1 VVKILDRYVVR
12 EMVVPFAF
20 GTVAFVTVFVAGSLL
35 LRLTSLIAEEG
46 ATFGE
51 AALLFMYWLPR
62 FIVPTFPMA
71 TLLAVLLAFG
81 RLAGDSELS
90 AMRAAGVSFSR
101 LVIPALLIAVLIS
114 GAAIAINELVV
125 PPAERAG
132 QRLLLRIS
140 KSDRERERKDVIIRE
155 REGGELSQLVVAQ
168 EFRPGGD
175 SGSEAGAGEAALLIN
190 LTVIRFQHGQP
201 QYLVHAERARWD
213 EARGRWH
220 FHPPAWA
227 ASRLPDGGWASLSP
241 ETGFLEIDFRRSPQ
255 DILLE
260 QREPEEMTYAEL
272 RGYVARLRAAGAEV
286 ASLAVQLNQKLA
298 IPFATLVFALIG
310 APLSLRGPR
319 SSSSLGLAF
328 AVLIIIC
335 YYLIWH
341 LLAVLGERGV
351 LAGWLAAWLP
361 NMITGAGGVALV
373 AHASR

>member
-1 VVKILDRYVVR
+1 MKILDRYVVR
-12 EMVVPFAF
+12 EMVVPFLF

-35 LRLTSLIAEEG
+35 LKLTSLIAEEG

-51 AALLFMYWLPR
+51 AALLFLYWLPR

-81 RLAGDSELS
+81 RLAGDSELA
-90 AMRAAGVSFSR
+90 AMRAAGVSFGR
-101 LVIPALLIAVLIS
+101 LVIPALMIACLIS

-140 KSDRERERKDVIIRE
+140 KSERERKRKDVIIRQ
-155 REGGELSQLVVAQ
+155 REGGELTQLVVAQ
-168 EFRPGGD
+168 EFRPGGEPGPE
-175 SGSEAGAGEAALLIN
+175 SGDEDTALLIKP
-190 LTVIRFQHGQP
+190 TVIRFHNGRP
-201 QYLVHAERARWD
+201 EYLVSAERARWD
-213 EARGRWH
+213 EARGQWH
-220 FHPPAWA
+220 FYPPTRA
-227 ASRLPDGGWASLSP
+227 AKMLDGGGWAALSP
-241 ETGFLEIDFRRSPQ
+241 EEGALKIEFTRSPQ

-272 RGYVARLRAAGAEV
+272 RSYVTRLREAGAEV

-341 LLAVLGERGV
+341 LLAVMGERGV